1 MIVKKGVYMQ
11 TVQLQLNDD
20 LYNNLSAQN
29 VDIQTKVKEY
39 LFSLVDD
46 GYKSIS
52 EDEAKKRVSEA
63 VDRYQNK
70 TSQYRPID
78 ENYIEDI
85 NQYVESL

>member
-1 MIVKKGVYMQ
+1 MH

-20 LYNNLSAQN
+20 LYNNLSAKN
-29 VDIQTKVKEY
+29 VDIQTKVKEF

-46 GYKSIS
+46 GYEAIS
-52 EDEAKKRVSEA
+52 TEEAKKRVSDA

-78 ENYIEDI
+78 ENYIEDM